1 MSANL
6 DLVRS
11 IYADWERGDFSRT
24 DWADPEIEMT
34 TPDAWEIGEVKG
46 LRSTA
51 ETWRTW
57 LSAWRDYRVEASEF
71 RDLDDD
77 RVMVLVDDDRV
88 MVLGRMR
95 RRGRLSDAVGVAE
108 IVNVLHIRDGKVIR
122 LVMYPNRDRALA
134 DLGLTPVDETQ

>member
-1 MSANL
+1 
-6 DLVRS
+6 
-11 IYADWERGDFSRT
+11 
-24 DWADPEIEMT
+24 MT
-34 TPDAWEIGEVKG
+34 TPDAWEIGEAKG

-51 ETWRTW
+51 EAWRTW

-77 RVMVLVDDDRV
+77 RVMVL
-88 MVLGRMR
+88 GRMSG
-95 RRGRLSDAVGVAE
+95 RGRLSDAVGVTE

-134 DLGLTPVDETQ
+134 DLGLEQ

>member
-24 DWADPEIEMT
+24 DWADPELELT
-34 TPDAWEIGEVKG
+34 TPDAWEIGEAKG

-71 RDLDDD
+71 RDLE
-77 RVMVLVDDDRV
+77 DDRV
-88 MVLGRMR
+88 MVLGRMSG
-95 RRGRLSDAVGVAE
+95 RGRLSDAVGETE

-122 LVMYPNRDRALA
+122 LVMYPNRERALA
-134 DLGLTPVDETQ
+134 DLGLEE